1 MFQVHACL
9 NMVIDLISLFFC
21 SPHLL
26 IQLDWYLG
34 NIGFQLHMYIYMH
47 VFQHIYMYVFHYII
61 ELSCETIN
69 GLASLFQMLVFQIY
83 PEINVDVYGNS
94 PLEQIYLQVQQVE
107 TYCSVKSLLVGC
119 NVASQMLQAMRL
131 KLLLDN
137 VFKQRSHSIC
147 WLIETIL
154 MIILILIIFSIFYSS
169 PADCSWKQME
179 ELEKMLVYQQI
190 SCPSQKSISMAYC

>member
-34 NIGFQLHMYIYMH
+34 NIGFQLHIYIYACNSSY
-47 VFQHIYMYVFHYII
+47 IYVCISL
-61 ELSCETIN
+61 LSCETIN

-119 NVASQMLQAMRL
+119 NVASQMLQAMRF
-131 KLLLDN
+131 KILLDN

-169 PADCSWKQME
+169 SADCSWKQME